1 MSDVNYLYVVYQ
13 PYSHVH
19 SSAHVDGVYDDPEG
33 ASAAANRLMLAN
45 HPQEYDRVVIQ
56 RVIVQDSK
64 DAMAS
69 LKGRKKVHKEF
80 INRQG
85 GNS

>member
-1 MSDVNYLYVVYQ
+1 
-13 PYSHVH
+13 
-19 SSAHVDGVYDDPEG
+19 
-33 ASAAANRLMLAN
+33 MLAN

-80 INRQG
+80 INSQG
-85 GNS
+85 GNC

>member
-13 PYSHVH
+13 PYSNVH
-19 SSAHVDGVYDDPEG
+19 NSAHVDGVYADPEG
-33 ASAAANRLMLAN
+33 ASAAAHRLMLAN

-64 DAMAS
+64 DATAS

-85 GNS
+85 GNC

>member
-13 PYSHVH
+13 PFSHVH
-19 SSAHVDGVYDDPEG
+19 NSAHVDGVYADPEG
-33 ASAAANRLMLAN
+33 ASAAAHRLMLAN

-64 DAMAS
+64 YALAS
-69 LKGRKKVHKEF
+69 LKGRKKAHKEF
-80 INRQG
+80 INHHG
-85 GNS
+85 

>member
-13 PYSHVH
+13 PFSHVH
-19 SSAHVDGVYDDPEG
+19 MSAHVDGVYADPEG
-33 ASAAANRLMLAN
+33 ASAAAHRLMLAN

-64 DAMAS
+64 YAVAS
-69 LKGRKKVHKEF
+69 LKGRKKRHKEF
-80 INRQG
+80 INSQG
-85 GNS
+85 GNC

>member
-19 SSAHVDGVYDDPEG
+19 SSAHVDGVYADPEG
-33 ASAAANRLMLAN
+33 ASAAAHRLMLAN

-64 DAMAS
+64 YATAS
-69 LKGRKKVHKEF
+69 LKGRKKKHKEF
-80 INRQG
+80 INHHG
-85 GNS
+85 